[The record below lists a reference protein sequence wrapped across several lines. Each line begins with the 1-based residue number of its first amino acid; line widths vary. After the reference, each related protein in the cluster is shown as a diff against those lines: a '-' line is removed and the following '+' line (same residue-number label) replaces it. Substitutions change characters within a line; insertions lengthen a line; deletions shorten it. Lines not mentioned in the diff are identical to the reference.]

1 MHPVVEILFVLID
14 LFTWALIL
22 TVIVSWLIAFN
33 VVNRRNT
40 FVFMVSDFLHRI
52 TEPALGPIRRM
63 LPNLGGIDLSPLV
76 LILGLYFFKR
86 LIVWYV

>member
-1 MHPVVEILFVLID
+1 MHPIIEILFVLID

-22 TVIVSWLIAFN
+22 MVIVSWLVAFN
-33 VVNRRNT
+33 VINRRNA
-40 FVFMVSDFLHRI
+40 FVFMVSDFLYRI

-63 LPNLGGIDLSPLV
+63 LPNLGGIDISPLV
-76 LILGLYFFKR
+76 LILGLYFVKR